1 MRIAVLGTGPV
12 GHALAT
18 RLVHLGHDVWMGSRD
33 AAGEKVVA
41 WAAQQGDRA
50 HAATF
55 ADAAHEA
62 ELLVNATGGSV
73 SLEMLASIDEADLE
87 GKVLVDVS
95 NPLDFSQGFP
105 PRLAPAIDDSSAEQ
119 IQRAHPGARVVKA
132 LNTMNCDVMADPSL
146 VRGPHTV
153 FVAGDDIAAKA
164 AVVDLLA
171 SFGWPRPDIVDLGGL
186 IASRGLEAYV
196 LFWVNVR
203 MALGTNHFNI
213 AVVR

>member
-33 AAGEKVVA
+33 GAGAKVVA

-55 ADAAHEA
+55 AEAAHEG

-105 PRLAPAIDDSSAEQ
+105 PGLSPAIDDSSAEQ
-119 IQRAHPGARVVKA
+119 IQRAHSGARVVKA
-132 LNTMNCDVMADPSL
+132 LNTMNCDVMADPLL

-171 SFGWPRPDIVDLGGL
+171 SFGWPRPDILDLGGL

-203 MALGTNHFNI
+203 MTLGTNHFNI